1 MYWKRFG
8 VCGVHKINYI
18 PKSINHLHYT
28 SMTRQ
33 DKATSEKHARA
44 LRELVKRPENKTCA
58 DCKRNGVSRI
68 LRVFS
73 AGWLLTAPVV
83 RSPMGLVELVSFPI
97 LGPWP
102 FVNNI
107 DLRGVFLCIR
117 CSGIHRGMGT
127 HISKVK
133 SVDLDVWTPEQMEV
147 GSSHTKRTVASI
159 EPSCLIF

>member
-1 MYWKRFG
+1 
-8 VCGVHKINYI
+8 
-18 PKSINHLHYT
+18 
-28 SMTRQ
+28 MTRQ
-33 DKATSEKHARA
+33 DKATSEKHART

-97 LGPWP
+97 LGPWH
-102 FVNNI
+102 FVNNT
-107 DLRGVFLCIR
+107 DLLRGVFLCIR

-147 GSSHTKRTVASI
+147 GSSHTYKKDRR
-159 EPSCLIF
+159 EH